1 MDSTESPT
9 DPVSLENRP
18 GIFII
23 GSSTVGKRTLLSRL
37 LSVDSEDA
45 FDSSSEVNVHGWTIN
60 NKYYT
65 ADVSVWMAHLHDEF
79 SVENI
84 PAFQQMTALV
94 MVFDMNDLSSLTALQ
109 GWVSH
114 TDIQN
119 FEILLCIGNK
129 VDLLPGHPAH
139 AEYRRRL
146 LKLEDSAVDLDSEFS
161 EYGISETEGSS
172 LLGGEE
178 PSFDIRKSCLEWCT
192 EHNIEFI
199 EACASNSDFDKCLS
213 VDGDLQGVDRLYGAL
228 SAHMWPGMV
237 LKSGERISQPSFPE
251 NEEISSEDSDYEQE
265 YEVLSPGSV
274 DAWDETEQGWIS
286 ATSINA
292 GGSVPQNNP
301 NTAREHDDGI
311 KSDKEF
317 QPTTSSTAFQDESD
331 IAVVCN
337 NVDSEGDGKLDE
349 GKQLDLEDLEQ
360 LMSEIGNMRAGL
372 RLMPD
377 FQRREM
383 AAKLAMK
390 MASMFGGD
398 SKDEEI

>member
-1 MDSTESPT
+1 MDSTESQT

-37 LSVDSEDA
+37 FSVDSEDA
-45 FDSSSEVNVHGWTIN
+45 FDSASEVNVHGWTIN
-60 NKYYT
+60 TKYYT
-65 ADVSVWMAHLHDEF
+65 ADVAVWMAHLHDGF
-79 SVENI
+79 SVENL
-84 PAFQQMTALV
+84 PAFQRMTALV

-119 FEILLCIGNK
+119 FEILLCVGNK
-129 VDLLPGHPAH
+129 VDLVPDHPVH
-139 AEYRRRL
+139 VEYRRRL
-146 LKLEDSAVDLDSEFS
+146 LKLEDSAADLYSEFS
-161 EYGISETEGSS
+161 EFGISETEGTS

-178 PSFDIRKSCLEWCT
+178 PSWDIRKSCLEWCA

-199 EACASNSDFDKCLS
+199 EACASNADFDKCLS
-213 VDGDLQGVDRLYGAL
+213 VDGDLQGVERIYGAL

-251 NEEISSEDSDYEQE
+251 IEEISSEESDYEQD
-265 YEVLSPGSV
+265 YEVLSAGSA
-274 DAWDETEQGWIS
+274 DWGETEQGWIS
-286 ATSINA
+286 ATSLDA
-292 GGSVPQNNP
+292 GGSSAPQNNL
-301 NTAREHDDGI
+301 NTSCEHDNGS
-311 KSDKEF
+311 KSDKEL
-317 QPTTSSTAFQDESD
+317 QRTTSSTAFQDED
-331 IAVVCN
+331 DTAVVHSI
-337 NVDSEGDGKLDE
+337 VDSEGDGKLDDSE
-349 GKQLDLEDLEQ
+349 CLEIEDLEQ
-360 LMSEIGNMRAGL
+360 LMSEIGNMRSGL

-390 MASMFGGD
+390 MASLFGGD
-398 SKDEEI
+398 SDDGEI